1 MCSHEAVHAEAPL
14 WWRDANNGFKVA
26 APQHGNLLLCEDDG
40 WFYWFSSRECVPMTE
55 RSIRAWRWREVVDG
69 VMVLQFW
76 WCTLGWWLFCC
87 IFLSKNSTKTLNDM
101 SHQAIR
107 RSIMVIGVD
116 DVVQVGALFL
126 DGLDSMP
133 QDPLIITAIN
143 GIWMEESEPP
153 SSIASAFDDRI
164 WHIT

>member
-1 MCSHEAVHAEAPL
+1 
-14 WWRDANNGFKVA
+14 
-26 APQHGNLLLCEDDG
+26 
-40 WFYWFSSRECVPMTE
+40 
-55 RSIRAWRWREVVDG
+55 
-69 VMVLQFW
+69 
-76 WCTLGWWLFCC
+76 
-87 IFLSKNSTKTLNDM
+87 
-101 SHQAIR
+101 
-107 RSIMVIGVD
+107 MVIGVD

-164 WHIT
+164 

>member
-1 MCSHEAVHAEAPL
+1 
-14 WWRDANNGFKVA
+14 
-26 APQHGNLLLCEDDG
+26 
-40 WFYWFSSRECVPMTE
+40 
-55 RSIRAWRWREVVDG
+55 
-69 VMVLQFW
+69 
-76 WCTLGWWLFCC
+76 
-87 IFLSKNSTKTLNDM
+87 M

-164 WHIT
+164 